1 MNYTKFLLQSSTK
14 QRMSSLAATQADGYY
29 YPADWRPEHG
39 SLNTFHG
46 SHPLGKRAKNLASD
60 GVLVVRFE
68 MPFSVWC
75 THCDSHIGRGVRFNA
90 RKKRVGNY
98 FSSAVWEF
106 RMSCASCSGEM
117 VIRTDPKARGY
128 EMVSGVKQKAGT
140 VDTEERQT
148 ERLNDPKLAAKLQDD
163 PFLRLEHENEDKRAA
178 KKRSRGLEAL
188 VELQDAEFKD
198 DYASNSALRSQFRS
212 KKKQLKSREQEAKRL
227 GLGIPLLDVHQDDV
241 LASRLVV
248 FKDITQKRR
257 ARSSHR
263 PTESS
268 KARFSGSRK
277 ATTAARVDSFQHFGD
292 PVGSQLQR
300 LKAAKRAGKK
310 RTATASRK

>member
-1 MNYTKFLLQSSTK
+1 
-14 QRMSSLAATQADGYY
+14 MSSLAATQADGYY
-29 YPADWRPEHG
+29 YPAEWRPEHG
-39 SLNTFHG
+39 SLNSFHG

-117 VIRTDPKARGY
+117 VIKTDPQERGY
-128 EMVSGVKQKAGT
+128 EMVSGVRQKAET
-140 VDTEERQT
+140 HSSTEERQI
-148 ERLNDPKLAAKLQDD
+148 ERLNDTDLGTKLMDD
-163 PFLRLEHENEDKRAA
+163 PFLRLEHENEDKQAA
-178 KKRSRGLEAL
+178 KKRSRGLERL

-198 DYASNSALRSQFRS
+198 DYDSNSALRAQ
-212 KKKQLKSREQEAKRL
+212 L
-227 GLGIPLLDVHQDDV
+227 GLGIPLLDVHPDDV
-241 LASRLVV
+241 LASRVVV
-248 FKDITQKRR
+248 FKGIPQKQRVR
-257 ARSSHR
+257 GRHR
-263 PTESS
+263 PVHS
-268 KARFSGSRK
+268 SGSST
-277 ATTAARVDSFQHFGD
+277 AATAARADSFQHFGD

-300 LKAAKRAGKK
+300 LKAAKRASKK
-310 RTATASRK
+310 RASASSRN

>member
-1 MNYTKFLLQSSTK
+1 
-14 QRMSSLAATQADGYY
+14 MSSLAATQADGYY
-29 YPADWRPEHG
+29 YPAEWRPEHG
-39 SLNTFHG
+39 SLNSFHG

-117 VIRTDPKARGY
+117 VIKTDPQERGY
-128 EMVSGVKQKAGT
+128 EMVSG
-140 VDTEERQT
+140 
-148 ERLNDPKLAAKLQDD
+148 RLNDTDLGTKLMDD
-163 PFLRLEHENEDKRAA
+163 PFLRLEHENEDKQAA
-178 KKRSRGLEAL
+178 KKRSRGLERL

-198 DYASNSALRSQFRS
+198 DYDSNSALRAQFRS
-212 KKKQLKSREQEAKRL
+212 IKKQLKKRKQEAKRL
-227 GLGIPLLDVHQDDV
+227 GLGIPLLDVHPDDV
-241 LASRLVV
+241 LASRVVV
-248 FKDITQKRR
+248 FKGIPQKQRVP
-257 ARSSHR
+257 A
-263 PTESS
+263 
-268 KARFSGSRK
+268 
-277 ATTAARVDSFQHFGD
+277 TAARADSFQHFGD

-300 LKAAKRAGKK
+300 LKAAKRASKK
-310 RTATASRK
+310 RASASSRN

>member
-1 MNYTKFLLQSSTK
+1 
-14 QRMSSLAATQADGYY
+14 MSSLAATQADGYY

-46 SHPLGKRAKNLASD
+46 SHPLVSGVLIATRTSD
-60 GVLVVRFE
+60 GVSASTR
-68 MPFSVWC
+68 
-75 THCDSHIGRGVRFNA
+75 A
-90 RKKRVGNY
+90 RN
-98 FSSAVWEF
+98 E
-106 RMSCASCSGEM
+106 
-117 VIRTDPKARGY
+117 PKARGY

-248 FKDITQKRR
+248 FKDISQKRR

>member
-1 MNYTKFLLQSSTK
+1 
-14 QRMSSLAATQADGYY
+14 MSSLAATQADGYY
-29 YPADWRPEHG
+29 YPAEWRPEHG

-68 MPFSVWC
+68 MPFNVWC

-98 FSSAVWEF
+98 FSSAVWEL

-128 EMVSGVKQKAGT
+128 EMVSGVKQKVET
-140 VDTEERQT
+140 QNTEERQT
-148 ERLNDPKLAAKLQDD
+148 ERLNHPELSAKLQGD
-163 PFLRLEHENEDKRAA
+163 PFFRLEHEKEDKRAA

-198 DYASNSALRSQFRS
+198 DYASNSALRAQFRS
-212 KKKQLKSREQEAKRL
+212 KKKQTKSKEQEAKRL
-227 GLGIPLLDVHQDDV
+227 GLSIPLLDVHPDDV
-241 LASRLVV
+241 LASRVVV
-248 FKDITQKRR
+248 FKDIPQKRG
-257 ARSSHR
+257 ARSTHR
-263 PTESS
+263 SAGTS
-268 KARFSGSRK
+268 KARPSGSRTP
-277 ATTAARVDSFQHFGD
+277 ATAARVDSFQHFGD

-300 LKAAKRAGKK
+300 LKAAKRA
-310 RTATASRK
+310 TTASRK